1 MKKKLKQ
8 GFTLIE
14 LMIVVAIIAILG
26 AVVYPSYQSAVVKTK
41 RAEGR
46 AALMQVMQ
54 TQERYYS
61 QNNTYVVFTK
71 AAPNNFKWF
80 SGEGASSSSYEISGA
95 ACTGDVIANCIQLKA
110 EPGTANV
117 NSSFKDAK
125 CGNLLLTSTGVKSAS
140 GTATDCW

>member
-1 MKKKLKQ
+1 VNLQLKQ

-26 AVVYPSYQSAVVKTK
+26 AVVYPSYQSAVLKTK

-54 TQERYYS
+54 TQERFYS
-61 QNNTYVVFTK
+61 QNNTYAAFTM
-71 AAPNNFKWF
+71 AAPNNFRWF
-80 SGEGASSSSYEISGA
+80 SGEAPTSSSYEISGA
-95 ACTGDVIANCIQLKA
+95 ACTGELISNCIQLTA
-110 EPGTANV
+110 TPGTANV
-117 NSSFKDAK
+117 NSSFRDAK
-125 CGNLLLTSTGVKSAS
+125 CGNLLLTSTGVRAAS